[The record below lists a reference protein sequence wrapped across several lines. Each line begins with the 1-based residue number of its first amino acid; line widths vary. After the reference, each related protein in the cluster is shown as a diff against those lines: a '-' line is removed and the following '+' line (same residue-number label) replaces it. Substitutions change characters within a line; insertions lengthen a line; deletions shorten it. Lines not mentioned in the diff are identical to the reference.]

1 MADKIIPRAL
11 KIWLGFLFVFLLLG
25 YGIIPSIGFGAIAGV
40 AGGTIGAWWITPG
53 GEPRNL
59 DLPEPIRKLSRQ
71 IRQTPEWLPFRQVL
85 DRNRGR
91 RYSRSR
97 R

>member
-11 KIWLGFLFVFLLLG
+11 KIWLGFLFVFLLLD
-25 YGIIPSIGFGAIAGV
+25 YGIIPSIGFSAIAGI

-59 DLPEPIRKLSRQ
+59 DLPEPIRRFGRQ
-71 IRQTPEWLPFRQVL
+71 IRQTPNWLPFRQSIG
-85 DRNRGR
+85 RNQGQ
-91 RYSRSR
+91 RYSRPR